1 MNLKPSS
8 NRTSELTERPFYRR
22 SKAFGRFGMRIFTP
36 QIMHE
41 PHRHGHVEANFVR
54 HAKLF
59 YKVDGAPVTLEPDQL
74 VIFWANVPHQLIKIP
89 PTGEGEPELCNIYIP
104 LDTFLMMPHLAEL
117 QIALLNGAMIACPA
131 ELCGREHLQRWYQDY
146 RSGEAE
152 RLDLMKMELNALF
165 RRLSLEPPHYLRPP
179 WLAKKAAHNLSS
191 SHMRHVVAMVRYILE
206 NLTAPLRNEEV
217 TAKTGLHPNYALA
230 IFSKVMSIPLKQFIL
245 RMRLLRAR
253 GLLLESDLAISK
265 VAEESGFGSTSQFY
279 AHFSAAYGVS
289 PSRLRQKFL
298 GTEAHT
304 ANAPRN
310 ASSASSAFP
319 EA

>member
-1 MNLKPSS
+1 MTARSGK
-8 NRTSELTERPFYRR
+8 TGAIELNERPFYRR
-22 SKAFGRFGMRIFTP
+22 SKAFGRFGMRIFKP
-36 QIMHE
+36 QIMDE
-41 PHRHGHVEANFVR
+41 PHWHGHVEANFVR

-59 YKVDGAPVTLEPDQL
+59 YKVDGAPVTVQPNQL
-74 VIFWANVPHQLIKIP
+74 VIFWANVPHQLMKIP
-89 PTGEGEPELCNIYIP
+89 PTDNGEAELCNIYIP

-131 ELCGREHLQRWYQDY
+131 ELCGSDQLQRWYRDY
-146 RSGEAE
+146 RSGDVE

-165 RRLSLEPPHYLRPP
+165 RRLSLEPQHYLRPP
-179 WLAKKAAHNLSS
+179 TLMKKAAHNLSS
-191 SHMRHVVAMVRYILE
+191 SHIRHVVAMVQHILE
-206 NLTAPLRNEEV
+206 NLGEPMRNEEV

-230 IFSKVMSIPLKQFIL
+230 IFSKVMNIPLKQFTL

-289 PSRLRQKFL
+289 PSRLREKFL
-298 GTEAHT
+298 G
-304 ANAPRN
+304 
-310 ASSASSAFP
+310 S
-319 EA
+319 